1 MAQSH
6 RYSTHSRL
14 EVLLIEGASAVLTPT
29 ESLVVPGS
37 QYTSMGVWVN
47 MGDSSRARGPVL
59 YIPKSGGS
67 VASRWPYEFG

>member
-1 MAQSH
+1 M
-6 RYSTHSRL
+6 
-14 EVLLIEGASAVLTPT
+14 LTPT